1 MREIGLADFL
11 VLAEAVTGLDAAA
24 LALADHVVARA
35 ESALAAPFAE
45 FGGVEVYEG
54 LAVKAA
60 VLCSRLV
67 RNHPLPDGNKRVA
80 YLCMIELIR
89 RNGGEWRPV
98 ARTWNAPRWSTV
110 SPGGISRKR
119 ISPPGWR
126 RRSAS
131 GRGLPPA
138 PRYTASS
145 STRLSLNVGAAPS
158 SVSRW
163 DVVT

>member
-35 ESALAAPFAE
+35 ESALAAPCAE

-98 ARTWNAPRWSTV
+98 APDLERAEMVDRL
-110 SPGGISRKR
+110 
-119 ISPPGWR
+119 
-126 RRSAS
+126 A
-131 GRGLPPA
+131 GRDL
-138 PRYTASS
+138 TEEDF
-145 STRLSLNVGAAPS
+145 AA
-158 SVSRW
+158 W
-163 DVVT
+163 LEAQIG

>member
-98 ARTWNAPRWSTV
+98 APDLERAEMVDRL
-110 SPGGISRKR
+110 
-119 ISPPGWR
+119 
-126 RRSAS
+126 A
-131 GRGLPPA
+131 GRDL
-138 PRYTASS
+138 TEEDF
-145 STRLSLNVGAAPS
+145 AA
-158 SVSRW
+158 W
-163 DVVT
+163 LEAQIG